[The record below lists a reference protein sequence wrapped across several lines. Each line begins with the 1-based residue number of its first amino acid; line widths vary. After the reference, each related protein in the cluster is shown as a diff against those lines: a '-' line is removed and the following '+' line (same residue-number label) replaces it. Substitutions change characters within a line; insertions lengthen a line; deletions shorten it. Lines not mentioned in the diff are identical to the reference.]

1 MLIYIYSVWTAII
14 RHDRSMKCTK
24 VQNGVSKSQSSNKLI
39 NRLKSGHA
47 VGPMHCPVL
56 RFCHRHRQNLPHV
69 AVLCLQVSK
78 QRMPEILKEVPD
90 WRPVEV

>member
-1 MLIYIYSVWTAII
+1 MQ
-14 RHDRSMKCTK
+14 RSAQCI
-24 VQNGVSKSQSSNKLI
+24 VLSY
-39 NRLKSGHA
+39 
-47 VGPMHCPVL
+47 L

-90 WRPVEV
+90 WRPVKV